1 MISNERRWPSY
12 RSPQQQQR
20 QPYGGNYYERP
31 QQQPMRPPIHEDT
44 LETRQLQIER
54 KYFLLTLKENPRGRF
69 LRIAEEANG
78 RFNSIIVPA
87 SGLHDFQKLL
97 EELVNAATDI
107 PPKAADEP
115 SASPG
120 NGAAPLA

>member
-12 RSPQQQQR
+12 RTPQQR
-20 QPYGGNYYERP
+20 QPYNNYYERP
-31 QQQPMRPPIHEDT
+31 QPQQMRPPVHEDT

-87 SGLHDFQKLL
+87 SGLQEFRKLL

-107 PPKAADEP
+107 PPKTADQP

-120 NGAAPLA
+120 NGEAPPA

>member
-12 RSPQQQQR
+12 RAPQR
-20 QPYGGNYYERP
+20 QPYNNYYERP
-31 QQQPMRPPIHEDT
+31 PQQQMRPPVHEDT

-87 SGLHDFQKLL
+87 SGLREFQKLL
-97 EELVNAATDI
+97 EELVNAALDTPAKD
-107 PPKAADEP
+107 PQTEP
-115 SASPG
+115 SAPEG
-120 NGAAPLA
+120 NGTSLA